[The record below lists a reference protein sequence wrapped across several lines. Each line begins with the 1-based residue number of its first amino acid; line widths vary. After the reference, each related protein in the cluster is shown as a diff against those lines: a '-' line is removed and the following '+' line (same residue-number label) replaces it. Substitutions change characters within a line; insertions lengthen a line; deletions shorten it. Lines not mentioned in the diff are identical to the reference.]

1 MDLSQ
6 LYTIRKLTLHDIII
20 CTTVLSTTYKGVSD
34 YFWLKENSIRI
45 EIMAC
50 EIQNNTNKKLILKCI
65 LSVPSYLEVQKR
77 YCYVI

>member
-34 YFWLKENSIRI
+34 YFWLKESSIHI

-50 EIQNNTNKKLILKCI
+50 EIQNNTNKKLILYFKCSF
-65 LSVPSYLEVQKR
+65 LFRSTKVLLL
-77 YCYVI
+77 CD